1 MKPLAIAVAIA
12 GLFLTSCSM
21 LKSGYDS
28 VAKGTGAAWDAMAG
42 AGGAVVDATANVGKK
57 TGRLMTGKLKADPT
71 VAEVSVN
78 LDGRV
83 GIILIELDEAAAPQ
97 HAENFRKLVKKGYY
111 DGLGVHR
118 AVPNHLIQTG
128 DPRSKHENARAVW
141 GLGGPGHTVPA
152 EIKLPHRRGSVGM
165 ARLGDRLNPTRQ
177 SNGSQFYIC
186 LKNMPELDGGYTV
199 FGRVISGIEFADAIS
214 KTSTDDNDAPLRMV
228 KVERIRMIDSPAA
241 AAPAPVATS
250 APASGPASPAEVA
263 KKKKKGEAAAPVTV
277 PAPEAPPAP
286 EKKKGWFKRMMG
298 GIW

>member
-1 MKPLAIAVAIA
+1 MKPLIFAVALA
-12 GLFLTSCSM
+12 GLSLTSCSM
-21 LKSGYDS
+21 LKSGYGA

-42 AGGAVVDATANVGKK
+42 AGGAVVDATASVGKK

-71 VAEVSVN
+71 IAEVSIN

-83 GIILIELDEAAAPQ
+83 GIILIELDEQAAPQ
-97 HAENFRKLVKKGYY
+97 HADNFRKLVKNGYY
-111 DGLGVHR
+111 NGLGVHR

-141 GLGGPGHTVPA
+141 GLGGPGHTIPA
-152 EIKLPHRRGSVGM
+152 EINLPHRRGSVGM
-165 ARLGDRLNPTRQ
+165 ARLGDRLNPTKQ

-199 FGRVISGIEFADAIS
+199 FGRVVSGIEFADTIS

-228 KVERIRMIDSPAA
+228 KVERIRMIDSPSAV
-241 AAPAPVATS
+241 APAPAS
-250 APASGPASPAEVA
+250 APASEPSPPQTS
-263 KKKKKGEAAAPVTV
+263 KKKQSAPEPVAAPV
-277 PAPEAPPAP
+277 AQPEP
-286 EKKKGWFKRMMG
+286 EKKKGWFKRMMN

>member
-1 MKPLAIAVAIA
+1 MKPVVLAVAIA
-12 GLFLTSCSM
+12 GLSLTSCSM
-21 LKSGYDS
+21 LKSGYNS

-42 AGGAVVDATANVGKK
+42 AGGAVVNATANVGKK

-71 VAEVSVN
+71 IAEVSVN

-83 GIILIELDEAAAPQ
+83 GIILIELDDAAAPQ
-97 HAENFRKLVKKGYY
+97 HAENFRKLAKKGYY
-111 DGLGVHR
+111 NDLGVHR

-165 ARLGDRLNPTRQ
+165 ARLGDRLNPTKQ

-186 LKNMPELDGGYTV
+186 LKSLPELDGGYTV
-199 FGRVISGIEFADAIS
+199 FGRVVSGIEFADAIS
-214 KTSTDDNDAPLRMV
+214 KTSTDDNDAPLKMV
-228 KVERIRMIDSPAA
+228 KVERIRMIDSTAAAEPAAATAPVAPAPAPKADKKKQPA
-241 AAPAPVATS
+241 AAPA
-250 APASGPASPAEVA
+250 
-263 KKKKKGEAAAPVTV
+263 AAPT
-277 PAPEAPPAP
+277 PATEPAP
-286 EKKKGWFKRMMG
+286 EKKKGWFKRMLG

>member
-1 MKPLAIAVAIA
+1 MKPLVFAVAIA
-12 GLFLTSCSM
+12 GLSLTSCSM

-28 VAKGTGAAWDAMAG
+28 VAKGTGAAWDAMSG
-42 AGGAVVDATANVGKK
+42 AGGAVVNATASVGKK
-57 TGRLMTGKLKADPT
+57 TGRLMTGKIKEDPT
-71 VAEVSVN
+71 IAEVSIN
-78 LDGRV
+78 LGGRV
-83 GIILIELDEAAAPQ
+83 GIILIELDGEAAPQ
-97 HAENFRKLVKKGYY
+97 HADNFRKLVKKGYY
-111 DGLGVHR
+111 NGLGVHR

-199 FGRVISGIEFADAIS
+199 FGRVVSGIEFADAIS
-214 KTSTDDNDAPLRMV
+214 KTTTDDNDAPLQMV

-241 AAPAPVATS
+241 VEPVPAPVAALPPVTE
-250 APASGPASPAEVA
+250 PASPQAGRKMQNQPVP
-263 KKKKKGEAAAPVTV
+263 AAAP
-277 PAPEAPPAP
+277 AAQPAP
-286 EKKKGWFKRMMG
+286 EKKKGWFKKMLG